1 MATFVVGQ
9 SYSQDHVR
17 ELVGVGREVR
27 GGKWA
32 SGIVEHDGEFFI
44 FANVGS
50 TARTGRDHGNWWEG
64 NRLRWKHQERS
75 TPSWPSVNQLRE
87 DHCVVHVFWRD
98 KRPDDFEYA
107 GRAKLIDSRGT
118 SPVEFLWGFSEEYS
132 PGPVTSPT
140 QEDPGL
146 QTLARELLW
155 DSDTKLQG
163 IMRGLEDK
171 GQVIFQGP
179 PGTGKTYVAKKIA
192 EWLTQSGGE
201 YRIVQFHPSY
211 AYEDFVEGFRPHL
224 TDTGQ
229 AAYRLQEGPLRLMA
243 EKAQERPGEKFILV
257 IDEINRGNLSKI
269 LGELYYL
276 LEYREQKIGLQYSP
290 EKEFHLPENLWFIGT
305 MNTTDRS
312 IALVDAAL
320 RRRFYFFGFYPD
332 EEPIKGLLR
341 RWLEKEDPDALWVDD
356 LLKKTNEQLGDRHL
370 QIGPSYFMKKDLRL
384 DENIVEFIWDQAVL
398 PYIEE
403 QFFGD
408 TARLEAFNY
417 ASLLKASI
425 GSASS
430 TPSADDNLLEAD
442 LTNGDGGSDAV
453 S

>member
-9 SYSQDHVR
+9 RYSQDDVR
-17 ELVGVGREVR
+17 ERVGVGRDVR

-64 NRLRWKHQERS
+64 NHLRWKHQERS
-75 TPSWPSVNQLRE
+75 KRSWPSVKQLLE
-87 DHCVVHVFWRD
+87 DHCVVHVFWREQ
-98 KRPDDFEYA
+98 RPDNFEYA
-107 GRAKLIDSRGT
+107 GRAKLIEYQDT

-132 PGPVTSPT
+132 PGPINSPT
-140 QEDPGL
+140 QEDSDL
-146 QTLARELLW
+146 QKLADFLRW
-155 DSDTKLQG
+155 DSVEKLQG

-179 PGTGKTYVAKKIA
+179 PGTGKTYVAKMIA

-201 YRIVQFHPSY
+201 YQIVQFHPSY
-211 AYEDFVEGFRPHL
+211 TYEDFVEGFRPYV
-224 TDTGQ
+224 TDAGQ
-229 AAYRLQEGPLRLMA
+229 AAYKLAKGPLRRMA
-243 EKAQERPGEKFILV
+243 KKAHDRPGEKFILV
-257 IDEINRGNLSKI
+257 IDEINRGNLAKI
-269 LGELYYL
+269 LGELYFL
-276 LEYREQKIGLQYSP
+276 LEYREEEVALQYSP
-290 EKEFHLPENLWFIGT
+290 KLFHLPENLWFIGT

-320 RRRFYFFGFYPD
+320 RRRFYFFGFYPN
-332 EEPIKGLLR
+332 EEPISGLLR
-341 RWLEKEDPDALWVDD
+341 RWLEDYDPDALWVDD
-356 LLKKTNEQLGDRHL
+356 LLKKANAQLGDRHV

-384 DENIVEFIWDQAVL
+384 DENTVEFIWDQAVL

-408 TARLEAFNY
+408 TARLDGFKY
-417 ASLLKASI
+417 AGLKAMI

-430 TPSADDNLLEAD
+430 TPSADDNLPEAD
-442 LTNGDGGSDAV
+442 LTNGGGESDAV